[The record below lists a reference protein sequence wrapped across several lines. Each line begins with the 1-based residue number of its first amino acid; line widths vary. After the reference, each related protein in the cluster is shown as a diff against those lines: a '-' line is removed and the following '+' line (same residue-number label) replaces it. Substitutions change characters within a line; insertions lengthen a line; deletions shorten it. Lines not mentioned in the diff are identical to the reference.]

1 MDVGEKVIKSPKPM
15 WHVRARRNTTEKSR
29 NHRVLAPVVI
39 TFLLMMTVQS
49 WEGKDSIASN
59 ALYANQTDC
68 LTNGLRLVQVPS
80 TLKIALIKPVF
91 TATPY
96 SQYAFGSFYAFYHKY
111 GMVNGN
117 ITTNLDWLNTSVSS
131 GMRYNSGW
139 GHSLGLYSFLTSQN
153 AQRCG
158 LNLGKNLFIL
168 SDINVSDGAL
178 FYKNGSPKFDVV
190 VVGFSEYTTLN
201 QYDAYKQFVASG
213 GKLILMSSDN
223 FEVRVDY
230 SHATNHES
238 LVRGHGWLFNGKSAW
253 HDPWNAS
260 SSDPWNPW
268 NVDEI
273 NWIGSTLCCFHRF
286 NYNGAAVN
294 QSNPMGALLQRMFG
308 HKVFTSYQSHEEN
321 AIRNMSHTQIV
332 ATFINKSGT
341 LVASYVHEYKKGTV
355 VSLSVFG
362 TDIVSYDKSV
372 QSFVFLAM
380 TYNSTASFTSTITT
394 TTSQTLANSTTHTL
408 TSTQT
413 LTPTHTLSSAQAN
426 AYPWDIGRTSLLIV
440 TTAITT
446 LGLLWIRKSKQ
457 I

>member
-1 MDVGEKVIKSPKPM
+1 
-15 WHVRARRNTTEKSR
+15 
-29 NHRVLAPVVI
+29 
-39 TFLLMMTVQS
+39 MMTVQS
-49 WEGKDSIASN
+49 LEGNASIGSSVSINHALPLKAN

-96 SQYAFGSFYAFYHKY
+96 SQYAYGSFYAFYHKY
-111 GMVNGN
+111 GGVKGN

-131 GMRYNSGW
+131 GMGYNSGW

-178 FYKNGSPKFDVV
+178 FYKNGSQKFDIV
-190 VVGFSEYTTLN
+190 VVGFSEYATLN
-201 QYDAYKQFVASG
+201 EYDAYKQFVASG
-213 GKLILMSSDN
+213 GRLILMSADN

-230 SHATNHES
+230 SHATNQES
-238 LVRGHGWLFNGKSAW
+238 LLRGHGWLFNGKSAW

-260 SSDPWNPW
+260 SSDPWNPS
-268 NVDEI
+268 NADEI

-286 NYNGAAVN
+286 NYKGAALN

-308 HKVFTSYQSHEEN
+308 PKVFTSYQSHEED

-332 ATFINKSGT
+332 ATFINQSGT

-355 VSLSVFG
+355 VSFTAFG

-372 QSFVFLAM
+372 QYFLFLAM
-380 TYNSTASFTSTITT
+380 TYNSTATFTSTITISSSITT
-394 TTSQTLANSTTHTL
+394 TTSQTLANSTTQTL
-408 TSTQT
+408 SSTHT
-413 LTPTHTLSSAQAN
+413 LTPTHALTSMQAN
-426 AYPWDIGRTSLLIV
+426 AYPWDIGRTTLLIV
-440 TTAITT
+440 ATAITA
-446 LGLLWIRKSKQ
+446 LGLLWIRKGKQ